1 MRTRITAAIVGSVLA
16 ALVLTGLGTLVLDR
30 LGARSATESELRDQA
45 EGLATLTAPTVD
57 RQVGVR
63 RPALARVLRAFE
75 LEGIEFVFLDRQ
87 GRIQGR
93 PPRGIG
99 ADHFE
104 PDRLLAGE
112 TLSGHDGRTVY
123 ALAPAPVGRGA
134 LVAVLTRSVDL
145 APGRAFRWFVLS
157 AALTLVAGAVVAV
170 LLSRALTGRLRAAE
184 AATHRIAAGD
194 LSTRLAAPPEGAGDE
209 LSDLT
214 RSINTMAEGLERSRG
229 LEQQFLLSVS
239 HDLRTPL
246 TSIRGYAE
254 AIGDGRVEP
263 VPAAG
268 VILSEAQ
275 RLERLV
281 ADLLDLAR
289 LDARRFRLD
298 LRPADVGGIV
308 AAAVEGFA
316 PAAERSGVVLD
327 LEDGGAGTRAVVDPD
342 RLGQVVANL
351 LDNGCRHAVGR
362 VRVSVG
368 ADAGTIVLAV
378 EDDGGGIAPED
389 LPHVFERLYVSRHQ
403 PPRRESGSGLGLA
416 IVRELVAAMGGE
428 VWADSPISATGGTRL
443 SVRLPRSG

>member
-1 MRTRITAAIVGSVLA
+1 MSMRTRITAAILGSILA

-30 LGARSATESELRDQA
+30 LGARSATEAELRDQA

-57 RQVGVR
+57 RQSGVR

-75 LEGIEFVFLDRQ
+75 LEGIDFVFLDRQ
-87 GRIQGR
+87 GRILGQG
-93 PPRGIG
+93 PQGIG
-99 ADHFE
+99 ADHFD

-123 ALAPAPVGRGA
+123 ALAPAPVGQGA

-184 AATHRIAAGD
+184 SATHRIAAGD
-194 LSTRLAAPPEGAGDE
+194 LSTRLAPPRDGARDE

-254 AIGDGRVEP
+254 AIADGRVEAG
-263 VPAAG
+263 PAAG
-268 VILSEAQ
+268 IILSESQ

-298 LRPADVGGIV
+298 LRPADVGGDRGRRRRGLP
-308 AAAVEGFA
+308 AGGRAVRA
-316 PAAERSGVVLD
+316 RPRARRRHRRASRSSTPIASARWWRTCSTT
-327 LEDGGAGTRAVVDPD
+327 GAGTRPT
-342 RLGQVVANL
+342 
-351 LDNGCRHAVGR
+351 GCG
-362 VRVSVG
+362 
-368 ADAGTIVLAV
+368 
-378 EDDGGGIAPED
+378 
-389 LPHVFERLYVSRHQ
+389 
-403 PPRRESGSGLGLA
+403 
-416 IVRELVAAMGGE
+416 
-428 VWADSPISATGGTRL
+428 
-443 SVRLPRSG
+443 